1 MNLIEVA
8 FLPQEVREKFTSDF
22 RIIAEYFYAKRT
34 KTEKEFFEG
43 PEGKRKIKHVK
54 ELLEFFRIFSGDMR
68 YDAVVQNYQ
77 SHHKEGEMEMSC
89 SLLDYIENKGISEG
103 LSQGFQALI
112 ETCRELGQD
121 YDSTM
126 KRLTDKFSLTQEQA
140 KEAMDKYWRF

>member
-1 MNLIEVA
+1 MAQKDRIEKI
-8 FLPQEVREKFTSDF
+8 LE
-22 RIIAEYFYAKRT
+22 EYNDVFADIVNVLG
-34 KTEKEFFEG
+34 FEG
-43 PEGKRKIKHVK
+43 YLAVSQDSLRTGPTASVYQDRQGSNREQ
-54 ELLEFFRIFSGDMR
+54 FR
-68 YDAVVQNYQ
+68 DAVVQNYQ

-140 KEAMDKYWRF
+140 KEVMDKYWRF

>member
-1 MNLIEVA
+1 
-8 FLPQEVREKFTSDF
+8 
-22 RIIAEYFYAKRT
+22 
-34 KTEKEFFEG
+34 
-43 PEGKRKIKHVK
+43 
-54 ELLEFFRIFSGDMR
+54 
-68 YDAVVQNYQ
+68 
-77 SHHKEGEMEMSC
+77 MSC

-140 KEAMDKYWRF
+140 KEVMDKYWRF